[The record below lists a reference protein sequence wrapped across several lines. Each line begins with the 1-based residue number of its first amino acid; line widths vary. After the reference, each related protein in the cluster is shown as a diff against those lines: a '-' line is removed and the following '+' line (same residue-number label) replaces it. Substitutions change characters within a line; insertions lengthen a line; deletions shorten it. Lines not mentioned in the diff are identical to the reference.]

1 MGGSVEE
8 VSYGLGRACIIS
20 SLNLPKSRIN
30 RLMCGLL
37 YGHETQ

>member
-8 VSYGLGRACIIS
+8 TCNGLGRACIIS
-20 SLNLPKSRIN
+20 SLNLPKPRID

-37 YGHETQ
+37 HGHETQ